1 MCVFFKKK
9 TQAFQ
14 RSLREENEYWES
26 NTNLADADQ
35 FEEQVRTEMEED
47 DQQLFINRLR
57 SNQNNELFRS
67 IYTNQDDTREEL
79 ELYENDQDD
88 FDFDMSYQ
96 ANVDAIR
103 EGFSTNQQSLD
114 SATHDYSAIALRLL
128 R

>member
-1 MCVFFKKK
+1 MCVFLKK
-9 TQAFQ
+9 TQVFQ

>member
-1 MCVFFKKK
+1 MCFFKKK

-26 NTNLADADQ
+26 NTNLADADH

>member
-1 MCVFFKKK
+1 MCVFLKKK